1 MKRTSISFVLV
12 ISILTHAT
20 APTTALSQS
29 PANRGNSPATN
40 VGYIE
45 QFALADD
52 REKALK
58 DLIPGSHDYFYYHVL
73 HYQNTGRIAEAQAM
87 LERWSSLAD
96 VPAVYQN
103 LLARQ
108 KILSYASNPQEALE
122 YLRLEMG
129 LTLGHAPPQADQA
142 KDLPTI
148 LDPSIHDPKRLL
160 DAALVH
166 DPSLSTVS
174 EVGLLEL
181 LSRELPI
188 DKLRIALQKLQR
200 IDVPKLTALI
210 SKELRAADSPGWGSF
225 PIHSQLTLEQRQQ
238 LARDIPQLLE
248 NDVFVRQY
256 LLRLLPNDDVAP
268 QNLKERR
275 AHLQRLEDFTST
287 LPPSQNS
294 LKGLVL
300 YQRLML
306 DLTEEKFDRPRFE
319 RYLALP
325 RNQFYCNPEFVR
337 ANRNVPMIDFGAQ
350 YDTETRLPPIINDAE
365 LIRRYLEHFLQ
376 ADDKIDRFAKW
387 LDRGFLDRVLIETK
401 ILYGLGNSAEWYKK
415 LNAADQKTLRDR
427 IELKFA
433 PISKSLYQPD
443 EPVQLVLDVKNV
455 PKLIIRL
462 YQLNPRNIYRRQ
474 GKPVSSDIDLDGLVA
489 NAEQTIEY
497 TVPSDRR
504 HREVIDLPQCS
515 GRGAWVIDLLG
526 GGLRSRAMILKGQLR
541 STQTLTDAGHEF
553 RIYDESGK
561 PVPSATIEMGTRTFR
576 PDEKGRILI
585 PYSESNQVVSILL
598 VDEAVA
604 TVERFIHRR
613 EEYRLELGLLVDP
626 QNLISGAKGALI
638 ARPQLLCNGQPTAIK
653 NLEDPI
659 LTIVTTDQ
667 DGTKST
673 LTIPNLSLKDEEDL
687 FQQFLVPQRLRDVQ
701 ITLSGKVLAVSRNT
715 KEVISESKNLPVN
728 DVSATAQL
736 ADFYLIHDADG
747 YRLQVLGRNGER
759 VAKLPVTVQLQTDSV
774 SNDPSVLLA
783 TDADGQIRLGSLD
796 HVKSFQASA
805 TGLANRSFPLRKS
818 ISQWPAKHSV
828 VAGTPIDLPWSDDLD
843 GDLAL
848 GTASTL
854 LEVRGGHVYADL
866 STKLSLDH
874 GRLKIAPLEPGLYY
888 LTHHRAGL
896 DAKVT
901 EIRSV
906 RGAEHH
912 GFILGESQSV
922 ESSPPTAASI
932 AKTEVRDGKLRLQIS
947 GAREGTRVHVLATP
961 FVSDT
966 TRFRLLLSGP
976 PHFRQTYA
984 SNLSFYADSL
994 RLDEEYEYILQRQY
1008 ATKYPGNLLSQPS
1021 LLLNPWDTASTENAR
1036 REAGSGDAPP
1046 PSPAN
1051 PQAADA
1057 FGLNDASAAPK
1068 AAETQGR
1075 SSYEF
1080 LSKPAA
1086 IIANRRPDAN
1096 GWIELP
1102 LAELQG
1108 YHGVTAVIVGDEG
1121 VSSKT
1126 IPLPA
1131 SEIPTADLRL
1141 AQAFQADQHLAQVQR
1156 AKILEAGIH
1165 TDLGDARS
1173 TRIQIYSSLSDV
1185 YRLYST
1191 LSPSPELEK
1200 FRVVTRWNQLK
1211 DEEKSHA
1218 YSELA
1223 CHELH
1228 LFLYYKDREFFDRV
1242 VSPYIDDKYQ
1252 KQLTDRYLLTQD
1264 LSGYLES
1271 WQRHRLNTLERI
1283 MLSDRIADARRGTRK
1298 WIADAVAA
1306 TPISPEER
1314 SQRFLAALAGSSLD
1328 LNRAELATLMFSV
1341 TPRFGIPEEQLS
1353 EELSRE
1359 NAPKGYAWLG
1369 KRADK
1374 STADFDGAEEEK
1386 LSLGGLAGGGGM
1398 GGSSGKPESAGAS
1411 RGLARKESRRGS
1423 LGRPMMYT
1431 SLDATRE
1438 WAENQFYR
1446 TRIQQQNLPIIP
1458 PGPLWLELS
1467 NRDSIER
1474 FLSTEFHLTNHSLS
1488 EMLAVMAILDLPFDS
1503 PEVVV
1508 GVENDRLMV
1517 KSPSQSVVFLE
1528 SIEPIQAGE
1537 TSVTILVGQDIYVA
1551 NPGANADAQKPVTG
1565 ESLVRGVG
1573 YRTNVVVTN
1582 PGNNPQTVSVLT
1594 QIPQGAVPLEG
1605 GKRVASKTL
1614 RLEPYTTQQIAYTFY
1629 FPTAGEFQH
1638 YGAQVSIA
1646 GQFAAEAPSSAMH
1659 VLDAPEDQ
1667 NKESWSYIALWGTN
1681 EQVLD
1686 YLRTRNV
1693 QQVQLDLIAFRMQ
1706 DKGFYDACLKELES
1720 QGIYQPVLWAY
1731 SVQHNDPPRIQQLI
1745 AFRPEWADKLG
1756 PVFRSAIATIDTA
1769 NRYTYEHLD
1778 YRPLVNAR
1786 THRLG
1791 AERVILNQRLAGQY
1805 QQLLERLAYQPV
1817 IRDEERMAIAYY
1829 LLLQSRMD
1837 EAMQHF
1843 ERIAVDALPM
1853 RIQYDYMDAYLDFYR
1868 DRYDRAAEIAD
1879 RYANYG
1885 VSRWRD
1891 LFGQIRLQVAQ
1902 RGAMMDGRPVPVSD
1916 PNATDVTD
1924 PVQRMLLDARSMEQ
1938 DTLAS
1943 DTPALDLK
1951 IQDGRL
1957 LMTYQNLDR
1966 VDVRYYQM
1974 DIELLFSR
1982 NPFVQQEGGSLM
1994 SIQPNRMETLPLAEK
2009 KGKQEIAIP
2018 KDFAARNVL
2027 VEVSSGAL
2035 SQSQVLVSN
2044 AMDITLAD
2052 AFGRL
2057 QATSGNGKPVERA
2070 YTKVYARH
2078 KDGTIR
2084 FYKDGYTDLRGQ
2096 FDYASLST
2104 NDLDSVDRFAI
2115 LILHPELGAW
2125 IREVS
2130 PPKR

>member
-1 MKRTSISFVLV
+1 MKRTSFSIALVLA
-12 ISILTHAT
+12 ILLGAIVPTIADGQPPGYGVNAT
-20 APTTALSQS
+20 GTTI
-29 PANRGNSPATN
+29 GF
-40 VGYIE
+40 IE
-45 QFALADD
+45 KFALADD
-52 REKALK
+52 RTIAMQE
-58 DLIPGSHDYFYYHVL
+58 LIPGSHDYFYYHIL
-73 HYQNTGRIAEAQAM
+73 HHQNSGQLPEAQGM
-87 LERWSSLAD
+87 LEQWSAL
-96 VPAVYQN
+96 QN
-103 LLARQ
+103 LPPTYQKLLTRQ
-108 KILSYASNPQEALE
+108 RILSYASNPQGALD
-122 YLRLEMG
+122 YLRQEMG

-142 KDLPTI
+142 KDLPTF

-174 EVGLLEL
+174 EVGLLQL
-181 LSRELPI
+181 LSRDLPI
-188 DKLRIALQKLQR
+188 DKLRIVLQKLQR
-200 IDVPKLTALI
+200 IDVPNLSALVG
-210 SKELRAADSPGWGSF
+210 KELRAADSPGWGAY

-268 QNLKERR
+268 HNLRERR

-350 YDTETRLPPIINDAE
+350 YDTETRLPPIMNDAE

-376 ADDKIDRFAKW
+376 SDDKIDRFAKW

-401 ILYGLGNSAEWYKK
+401 ILYGLGNAAEWYKK

-433 PISKSLYQPD
+433 PISKTLYQPD

-474 GKPVSSDIDLDGLVA
+474 GKQVSSDIDLDGLVA

-497 TVPSDRR
+497 TVPGDRR
-504 HREVIDLPQCS
+504 HREVIELPQCS

-541 STQTLTDAGHEF
+541 STQSLTDAGHEF

-576 PDEKGRILI
+576 PDEQGRILI
-585 PYSESNQVVSILL
+585 PYSESNQEVSILL

-673 LTIPNLSLKDEEDL
+673 LAIPNLSLKDEEDL

-701 ITLSGKVLAVSRNT
+701 ITLSGKVLAVSRNI

-759 VAKLPVTVQLQTDSV
+759 VAKLPVTVQLQTESV
-774 SNDPSVLLA
+774 ANDLSVLLA
-783 TDADGQIRLGSLD
+783 TDAEGQIRLGSLD

-805 TGLANRSFPLRKS
+805 TGLANRMFSLRKS

-828 VAGTPIDLPWSDDLD
+828 VAGTPIDFPWSDDLD
-843 GDLAL
+843 GDVAL

-866 STKLSLDH
+866 STKLSLDN
-874 GRLKIAPLEPGLYY
+874 GRLKIPSLEPGLYY

-901 EIRSV
+901 EIRAV

-922 ESSPPTAASI
+922 ESSPPTAVSI
-932 AKTEVRDGKLRLQIS
+932 AKTDTLDGKLRLQIS

-961 FVSDT
+961 YVSDT

-976 PHFRQTYA
+976 PHFRQTYT

-994 RLDEEYEYILQRQY
+994 RLDEEYQYILQRQY
-1008 ATKYPGNLLSQPS
+1008 ATKYPGNLLPQPS

-1036 REAGSGDAPP
+1036 REAGSGDATP

-1068 AAETQGR
+1068 AAENQGR

-1086 IIANRRPDAN
+1086 IVANRRPDAN
-1096 GWIELP
+1096 GWIEVP

-1108 YHGVTAVIVGDEG
+1108 YHGVTAVIVSDEG

-1200 FRVVTRWNQLK
+1200 FRVLTRWNQLK

-1228 LFLYYKDREFFDRV
+1228 LFLYHKDRDFFDRV

-1283 MLSDRIADARRGTRK
+1283 MLADRIANVRGGTRK
-1298 WIADAVAA
+1298 WIADAVTAS
-1306 TPISPEER
+1306 PISSEER

-1341 TPRFGIPEEQLS
+1341 TPRFGIPEERLS
-1353 EELSRE
+1353 EELSRDR
-1359 NAPKGYAWLG
+1359 AAAGYAEFG

-1374 STADFDGAEEEK
+1374 NAVDFDGAEEEK
-1386 LSLGGLAGGGGM
+1386 RNLGGLAGGGM

-1423 LGRPMMYT
+1423 LGRQMMYT

-1474 FLSTEFHLTNHSLS
+1474 FLSTEFHLTNHTLS

-1503 PEVVV
+1503 LEVVV

-1537 TSVTILVGQDIYVA
+1537 TSATILVGQDIYVA
-1551 NPGANADAQKPVTG
+1551 NLGANADAQQPVTG
-1565 ESLVRGVG
+1565 QSLVRGVG

-1582 PGNNPQTVSVLT
+1582 PGNSPQTVSVLT

-1605 GKRVASKTL
+1605 GKRVSSKTL
-1614 RLEPYTTQQIAYTFY
+1614 RLEPYTTQQLAYTFY

-1646 GQFAAEAPSSAMH
+1646 GQFAAEAPSAAMH

-1786 THRLG
+1786 THLLG

-1805 QQLLERLAYQPV
+1805 QQLLERLAYQPA

-1829 LLLQSRMD
+1829 LLVQSRMD
-1837 EAMQHF
+1837 EAKQHF

-1902 RGAMMDGRPVPVSD
+1902 RRAMMDGRPVPVSD

-1924 PVQRMLLDARSMEQ
+1924 PVQRMLLDARGMEQ

-1957 LMTYQNLDR
+1957 LMTYQNIDR

-2018 KDFAARNVL
+2018 KDFTARNVL

-2057 QATSGNGKPVERA
+2057 QATSGNDKPVERA